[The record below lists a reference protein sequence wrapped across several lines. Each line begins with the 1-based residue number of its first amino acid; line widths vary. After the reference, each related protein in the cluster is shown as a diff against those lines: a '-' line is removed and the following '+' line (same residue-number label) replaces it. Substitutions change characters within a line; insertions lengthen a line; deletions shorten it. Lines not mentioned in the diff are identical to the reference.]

1 MRIMFLPTLVIVY
14 GILFFII
21 ERCSKKR
28 PQKDEAIAKQIPLT
42 DDERKKQKEKEKDQ
56 ADLYGCL
63 VLLPFIILVIIF
75 WNASTVT
82 TVYKKDGEWKHKSGH
97 YIGSYTGLDKN
108 GDRRQFPVKTFGK
121 EYIYN
126 ESGTELII
134 FNVGY
139 GSQAKTPREEYSLP
153 SREITE
159 VRESPSYF
167 FSYPMSI
174 RSKSSGS
181 VRWVVFEK
189 SKYLERRRFGDL

>member
-75 WNASTVT
+75 WNASTV
-82 TVYKKDGEWKHKSGH
+82 
-97 YIGSYTGLDKN
+97 
-108 GDRRQFPVKTFGK
+108 
-121 EYIYN
+121 
-126 ESGTELII
+126 
-134 FNVGY
+134 
-139 GSQAKTPREEYSLP
+139 
-153 SREITE
+153 
-159 VRESPSYF
+159 
-167 FSYPMSI
+167 
-174 RSKSSGS
+174 
-181 VRWVVFEK
+181 
-189 SKYLERRRFGDL
+189 